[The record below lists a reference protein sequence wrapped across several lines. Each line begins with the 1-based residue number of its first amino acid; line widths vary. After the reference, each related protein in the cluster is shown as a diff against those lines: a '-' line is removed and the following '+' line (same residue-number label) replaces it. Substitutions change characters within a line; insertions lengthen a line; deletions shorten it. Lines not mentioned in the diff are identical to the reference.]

1 MLPIAVRR
9 SRLYQAIVGRLVRIT
24 IELVG
29 GVEAVYA
36 TQEMPVRE
44 LLVRKTAGIV
54 LTCSSN
60 LVPSGGF

>member
-1 MLPIAVRR
+1 MLPFAVRR

-29 GVEAVYA
+29 GVEAVYP

-44 LLVRKTAGIV
+44 LLVRARLPVT
-54 LTCSSN
+54 S
-60 LVPSGGF
+60 